1 MEKYK
6 FPTGLRNSIKSEI
19 FKIEQE
25 EKAGAEDGDF
35 EALF

>member
-6 FPTGLRNSIKSEI
+6 FPPGLRNSIQNEI
-19 FKIEQE
+19 LKIEQE